1 MVKATKNGA
10 KMNTKNT
17 NMFSIQVCGWTEKWK
32 DKANY
37 CQHRG
42 SFILVTLLMVSRAA
56 MEPENGLTE
65 MFTKETSSMVSN
77 KVRES
82 LNAKMGDGLTKESGN
97 KEK

>member
-1 MVKATKNGA
+1 
-10 KMNTKNT
+10 
-17 NMFSIQVCGWTEKWK
+17 
-32 DKANY
+32 
-37 CQHRG
+37 
-42 SFILVTLLMVSRAA
+42 MVSRAA

-97 KEK
+97 KKKWTFMASVGG

>member
-37 CQHRG
+37 C
-42 SFILVTLLMVSRAA
+42 
-56 MEPENGLTE
+56 
-65 MFTKETSSMVSN
+65 
-77 KVRES
+77 
-82 LNAKMGDGLTKESGN
+82 
-97 KEK
+97 

>member
-1 MVKATKNGA
+1 
-10 KMNTKNT
+10 
-17 NMFSIQVCGWTEKWK
+17 
-32 DKANY
+32 
-37 CQHRG
+37 
-42 SFILVTLLMVSRAA
+42 MVSRAA

-65 MFTKETSSMVSN
+65 MFIKETSSMVSN